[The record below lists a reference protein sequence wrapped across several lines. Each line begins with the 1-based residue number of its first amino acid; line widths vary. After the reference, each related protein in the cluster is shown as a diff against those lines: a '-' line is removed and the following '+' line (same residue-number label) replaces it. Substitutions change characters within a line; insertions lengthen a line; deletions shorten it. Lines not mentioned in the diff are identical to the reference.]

1 MPAYQGSTCGSSCV
15 SLSGMLT
22 LRKTNSEGAL
32 SHSQVDG
39 LRSEVE
45 RLLLHKIENPTVVL
59 SQNDVVEAMLRLLS
73 HDGF

>member
-15 SLSGMLT
+15 SLSGILA
-22 LRKTNSEGAL
+22 LCKTYSEGAL

-45 RLLLHKIENPTVVL
+45 RLLLRKIEDPTVVL

>member
-1 MPAYQGSTCGSSCV
+1 MSALC
-15 SLSGMLT
+15 
-22 LRKTNSEGAL
+22 KTSSEGTL

-45 RLLLHKIENPTVVL
+45 RLLLRKIEDPTMVL
-59 SQNDVVEAMLRLLS
+59 GQNDVVEAMLRLLS